1 MVMLE
6 FDTSLTGEEVS
17 LLEALNRRADF
28 VLDEYKDYFKALAEF
43 EKTGVLKLKGKE
55 IYVSKRIRPMKSL
68 P

>member
-1 MVMLE
+1 
-6 FDTSLTGEEVS
+6 